1 VADLVAKVNSG
12 RGLKEE
18 LAAER
23 RRYAEYRQSSVGIEN
38 ENFKL
43 KAQISARDA
52 EMFKLYDTITSLN
65 NTLSKKDAEVD
76 ELKKQKDDLE
86 KRVCLILLL
95 FKMDLSDTLY
105 YIDQTEQEEVDGD
118 GSTSQKESL
127 RTSSNGESR
136 RLSTR

>member
-23 RRYAEYRQSSVGIEN
+23 RRYNEYRQSSVGIEN